1 MARTPILAAGGIVMR
16 SDAPLVALVRMR
28 KRDHWVLP
36 KGKLDDGETAR
47 VAAER
52 EVIEET
58 GHDVTVHEFIG
69 TMSYQASGRP
79 KIVHFWRMEAD
90 GPQCHPLMR
99 DIKAV
104 AWLPLESAIARLS
117 RDHERSF
124 LAEVGP
130 PLMAAAVAARRVTK
144 NVAKVPA
151 RHPEPIEVEIVE
163 PAALPA
169 PARLPVE
176 AVVVT
181 PPPGPPA
188 LLPDIANA
196 PALVPASRPA
206 LLSRVWKWLIGG

>member
-16 SDAPLVALVRMR
+16 SDASLIALVRMR

-58 GHDVTVHEFIG
+58 GHDVTVHEFVG
-69 TMSYQASGRP
+69 TMAYEASGRP

-130 PLMAAAVAARRVTK
+130 PLMAAASRRVTK
-144 NVAKVPA
+144 KVTKVPV
-151 RHPEPIEVEIVE
+151 RRPEPVEVEIIE
-163 PAALPA
+163 PVALPA
-169 PARLPVE
+169 PAQLPME

-181 PPPGPPA
+181 PPPASPA
-188 LLPDIANA
+188 LLPDITNA
-196 PALVPASRPA
+196 PALVPAPRPA
-206 LLSRVWKWLIGG
+206 LLSRVWKWLVGG